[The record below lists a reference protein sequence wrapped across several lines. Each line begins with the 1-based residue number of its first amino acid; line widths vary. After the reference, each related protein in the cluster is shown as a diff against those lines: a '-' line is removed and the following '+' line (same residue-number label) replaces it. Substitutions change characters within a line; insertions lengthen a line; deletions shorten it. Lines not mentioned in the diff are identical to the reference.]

1 MIALLTLVKRHRN
14 HHPDSFAE
22 QRSQAWTIPRP
33 LPCWNGYGPPLATSF
48 THLSPMVCPG
58 RHGHL
63 KNGEVVSPAKMLG
76 W

>member
-1 MIALLTLVKRHRN
+1 MIALLTLFKPHRN
-14 HHPDSFAE
+14 HHPGSFAE
-22 QRSQAWTIPRP
+22 QRSQAWTIPRR

-48 THLSPMVCPG
+48 THLSPMVCLG
-58 RHGHL
+58 RRGHL